1 MYSLCDSETRRK
13 EEGPSWAEERALIR
27 RNVEW
32 LLIDCV
38 LDCVLRDDDV
48 GANTGRDDVTEP
60 AHPC

>member
-1 MYSLCDSETRRK
+1 M
-13 EEGPSWAEERALIR
+13 IR

-38 LDCVLRDDDV
+38 LDSVLRDDDV
-48 GANTGRDDVTEP
+48 GVNTGRDDVTEP